1 MPSANVQNLDIDS
14 ARRTPVDEYQV
25 LIVGAGPVGS
35 RIATEL
41 ALRDISVLLVEEHSE
56 IGRPFQCA
64 GLVNPSSMKIVGLEE
79 SILQNI
85 DGAKIHSPSGTMVQV
100 GTEGVTKT
108 HVVCRKRFDQGVTR
122 QAQEAG
128 AHLWLLCHP
137 LEVESSPD
145 EHRVILMREGE
156 KVQVK
161 CKLLIGADGAH
172 SWVRRNFKMG
182 KPSEM
187 MVGFQSEVVGL
198 SSEENWLE
206 MYSGDAVAAG
216 LFAWVIPSGLGTHRI
231 GVWAKAEDLDGRS
244 VEQLYDTLLEHPL
257 WRERFSM
264 CKEIARF
271 CGPIPCGLVKTP
283 YKDRILL
290 IGDAAGM
297 AKPTTGGG
305 IGPGF
310 SQVEAII
317 EKLASVI
324 HDDKLSKKS
333 LASVCKSYKELKKDQ
348 AKARALRDLL
358 VTLPSDEELDSHFEM
373 FNRKDVLDLI
383 NSEGDIEHP
392 VRLGMALL
400 RKVPKFRK
408 LAVKAGIKI
417 IFA

>member
-1 MPSANVQNLDIDS
+1 M
-14 ARRTPVDEYQV
+14 DEYQV

-64 GLVNPSSMKIVGLEE
+64 GLVNPSSMDRVGLTE

-85 DGAKIHSPSGTMVQV
+85 DGAKIHSPSGIMVQV
-100 GTEGVTKT
+100 GTEGTVRT

-137 LEVESSPD
+137 TEVDTND
-145 EHRVILMREGE
+145 EGHIVSLMREGE
-156 KVQVK
+156 VVQVK

-172 SWVRRNFKMG
+172 SWVRRKYKMG
-182 KPSEM
+182 KPTEM
-187 MVGFQSEVVGL
+187 MIGFQSEVVGYE
-198 SSEENWLE
+198 SEDNWLQ
-206 MYSGDAVAAG
+206 MYSGDEIAAG

-231 GVWAKAEDLDGRS
+231 GVWAKPGDLNGRS
-244 VEQLYDTLLEHPL
+244 VEELYDTLLEHPL
-257 WRERFSM
+257 WSERFAN
-264 CKEIARF
+264 CKEIARY
-271 CGPIPCGLVKTP
+271 CGPIPCGVIRNP
-283 YKDRILL
+283 CKDRVLL

-310 SQVEAII
+310 KQVDLII
-317 EKLASVI
+317 EKLTKAI
-324 HDDKLSKKS
+324 NNDKLSNKS
-333 LASVCKSYKELKKDQ
+333 LNSICKSYKDLKKDQ

-373 FNRKDVLDLI
+373 FCREDVLDLI
-383 NSEGDIEHP
+383 NSKGDIEHP
-392 VRLGMALL
+392 VLLGMALL

-408 LAVKAGIKI
+408 LAVKAGVKI
-417 IFA
+417 LFA

>member
-1 MPSANVQNLDIDS
+1 
-14 ARRTPVDEYQV
+14 
-25 LIVGAGPVGS
+25 
-35 RIATEL
+35 
-41 ALRDISVLLVEEHSE
+41 
-56 IGRPFQCA
+56 
-64 GLVNPSSMKIVGLEE
+64 MKIVGLEE

>member
-1 MPSANVQNLDIDS
+1 M
-14 ARRTPVDEYQV
+14 DEYQV

-64 GLVNPSSMKIVGLEE
+64 GLVNPSSMDRVGLTE

-85 DGAKIHSPSGTMVQV
+85 DGAKIHSPSGVMVQV
-100 GTEGVTKT
+100 GTEGVVRT

-137 LEVESSPD
+137 TEVETSD
-145 EHRVILMREGE
+145 EGHTVSLMRED
-156 KVQVK
+156 KVVQVK

-172 SWVRRNFKMG
+172 SWVRRKYKMG
-182 KPSEM
+182 RPTEM
-187 MVGFQSEVVGL
+187 MVGFQSEVVGYE
-198 SSEENWLE
+198 SEDNWLQ
-206 MYSGDAVAAG
+206 MYSGDEIAAG
-216 LFAWVIPSGLGTHRI
+216 LFAWVIPSGHGTHRI
-231 GVWAKAEDLDGRS
+231 GVWAKPGDLNGRS
-244 VEQLYDTLLEHPL
+244 VEELYDTLLEHPL
-257 WRERFSM
+257 WHERFAN
-264 CKEIARF
+264 CKEIARY
-271 CGPIPCGLVKTP
+271 CGPIPCGVIKNP
-283 YKDRILL
+283 CKDRVML

-310 SQVEAII
+310 KQVDLII
-317 EKLASVI
+317 EKLTKAI
-324 HDDKLSKKS
+324 NNDKLSNKS
-333 LASVCKSYKELKKDQ
+333 LNSICKSYKDLKKDQ

-373 FNRKDVLDLI
+373 FCRQDVLDLI
-383 NSEGDIEHP
+383 NNKGDIEHP
-392 VRLGMALL
+392 VLLGMALL

-408 LAVKAGIKI
+408 LAVKAGVKI
-417 IFA
+417 LFA